1 MPDETK
7 ATKARH
13 RFNQLESIRLDYES
27 LRQDITDL
35 VATRRSNVSG
45 SEVPGKKKGLEIY
58 DGTPRSACQQHADG
72 LFGYL
77 CSPSMEW
84 NRFFIARKEI
94 NAIPEVKKYLQE
106 ANEQA
111 FYAFNRSNFYAV
123 APEYFFDGCSI
134 GTAAM
139 YAEEDIGAERIIN
152 KVIDPNEVYI
162 SPNRYGEIDV
172 LFRKYKMTARSAFDE
187 FGDKLSDKI
196 KAAAK
201 NAPETEFEFLHGT
214 YPNTDRQL
222 GKADSNNKAFSSIYL
237 EATGTNDLLSE
248 KGYDLF
254 PYSVWRYRVGS
265 GEVYGRSPAADAIVE
280 IFGLNQVTKTMLQ
293 ASQLAVEP
301 AYNVPKEMRGK
312 VRIKPRGMNYYED
325 PQRQITPVHIPSN
338 LPAGETQQD
347 RLQNSIE
354 RNFHIEFFMLLSRA
368 ALEGR
373 QLTVPQVMEMQGEKG
388 AMLGAVVGRL
398 NGDFFD
404 SEINRYFQIESDAG
418 RMPPVPDVLYETGE
432 TNIEVEYLGPLAQ
445 AQKQLLKSQAITR
458 SIETLAPMVELKPEI
473 MDRINF
479 DVVTDK
485 ILDSNNFP
493 QDAIIS
499 IEDANEIRQQRQ
511 EQMQAMQTAEMLKEG
526 AKVVPGLG
534 KEIEKGSVLDKVGG
548 E

>member
-1 MPDETK
+1 MDAK
-7 ATKARH
+7 KIRL
-13 RFNQLESIRLDYES
+13 RFNQMKTVRLDYEPLWS
-27 LRQDITDL
+27 DITDL
-35 VATRRSNVSG
+35 IAPRRSNIQG
-45 SEVPGKKKGLEIY
+45 SDLPGKKKGLEIY

-77 CSPSMEW
+77 CSPTMEW
-84 NRFFIARKEI
+84 FRLRIARKAVNE
-94 NAIPEVKKYLQE
+94 IPEVKAYLQD
-106 ANEQA
+106 AAEQL
-111 FYAFNRSNFYAV
+111 FYAFNRSNFYSV

-134 GTAAM
+134 GTATD
-139 YAEEDIGAERIIN
+139 YSEEDLSNNRIICR
-152 KVIDPNEVYI
+152 VLHPGEVYI
-162 SPNRYGEIDV
+162 APNRYGEVDV
-172 LFRKYKMTARSAFDE
+172 LFRRYKMTARNAYE
-187 FGDKLSDKI
+187 QFGDKLEEKI
-196 KAAAK
+196 KQSAK
-201 NAPETEFEFLHGT
+201 NSPETEFEFLHGVF
-214 YPNTDRQL
+214 PNTDRQL
-222 GKADSNNKAFSSIYL
+222 GKEDSNNKAFSSVYL
-237 EATGTNDLLSE
+237 EATGTNSILSE

-254 PYSVWRYRVGS
+254 PYSVWRYRVDS
-265 GEVYGRSPAADAIVE
+265 GEIYGRSPASDAIIE

-312 VRIKPRGMNYYED
+312 VRVKPRGMNYYED
-325 PQRQITPVHIPSN
+325 SQRQVTAVHVPSS
-338 LPAGETQQD
+338 LPAGEAQQD
-347 RLQNSIE
+347 RLSKSIE

-368 ALEGR
+368 AMEGR

-404 SEINRYFQIESDAG
+404 NKIDRFSQIESEAG
-418 RMPPVPDVLYETGE
+418 RMPEIPDILYESGE

-445 AQKQLLKSQAITR
+445 AQRQLVKSQAITR
-458 SIETLAPMVELKPEI
+458 SLETLAPLAQVKPEV

-499 IEDANEIRQQRQ
+499 VDDANEARRIRA
-511 EQMQAMQTAEMLKEG
+511 EQAQAMQQAEMLG
-526 AKVVPGLG
+526 QAADKVPALS
-534 KEIEKGSVLDKVGG
+534 KKIEEGSVIDKLGG